1 MEGKNQKKSKNKKG
15 SRKYIIIIIAIIL
28 IIAVVAICINIKNK
42 NKNTNNEN
50 EQINNQEEQN
60 PVSLIDM
67 NNTENAEIKEGVK
80 ENNSKKLVENKQYE
94 KLQITD
100 IKLKAENGMSN
111 FTATVKN
118 NTGKDYAGGLI
129 TIKFINKDGSP
140 YAELSAYMPDIKNGG
155 TNTIDASTTA
165 DIANA
170 YDFTIEMQEV
180 TE

>member
-1 MEGKNQKKSKNKKG
+1 MEEKNQKKSKNKKN
-15 SRKYIIIIIAIIL
+15 SRKYIVIIIAIIL
-28 IIAVVAICINIKNK
+28 IIAIGAILINIKNK
-42 NKNTNNEN
+42 NSNNKN
-50 EQINNQEEQN
+50 EQSNTQDETNTT
-60 PVSLIDM
+60 SLIDM
-67 NNTENAEIKEGVK
+67 NNTENAEIKENIK
-80 ENNSKKLVENKQYE
+80 ENNSKKLLEDKQYE

-100 IKLKAENGMSN
+100 IRLKAENGMSN

-129 TIKFINKDGSP
+129 KIKFINKDGSS
-140 YAELSAYMPDIKNGG
+140 YAELGAYMPDIKNGG